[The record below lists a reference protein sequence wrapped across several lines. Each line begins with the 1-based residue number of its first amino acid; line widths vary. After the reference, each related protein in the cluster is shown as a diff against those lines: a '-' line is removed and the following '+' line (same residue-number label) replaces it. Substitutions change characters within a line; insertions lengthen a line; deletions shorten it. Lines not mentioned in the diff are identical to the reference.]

1 LVTAGIPLIGG
12 MSMGL
17 AFILAC
23 LAGLFIYA
31 YPLADI
37 RGIVLAALIM
47 LIFGILDDLYEFS
60 ILAKFSV
67 QIMAAS
73 ILILFGI
80 RTQIVNI
87 GNLLNIIITLT
98 WIIGIT
104 NAFNHLDVMDGLSA
118 STALIVDFAFFAISI
133 LNGDIKTLV
142 LSLALAG
149 AIFSFL
155 IFNLPPAKIYM
166 GNSGSHFLGFVLAA
180 TALIISYA
188 GLERK
193 IALASPLLILG
204 FPIFDTAF
212 LILIR
217 LSKKKLPFQKSNDHL
232 VFRLLASGYS
242 KRSALTAI
250 IILCLSFSLCGVMLI
265 RASNPIAAIL
275 ITLVVLACSIIT
287 YRFKKVPING

>member
-1 LVTAGIPLIGG
+1 
-12 MSMGL
+12 
-17 AFILAC
+17 
-23 LAGLFIYA
+23 
-31 YPLADI
+31 
-37 RGIVLAALIM
+37 
-47 LIFGILDDLYEFS
+47 
-60 ILAKFSV
+60 
-67 QIMAAS
+67 
-73 ILILFGI
+73 
-80 RTQIVNI
+80 
-87 GNLLNIIITLT
+87 
-98 WIIGIT
+98 
-104 NAFNHLDVMDGLSA
+104 
-118 STALIVDFAFFAISI
+118 
-133 LNGDIKTLV
+133 LV

-149 AIFSFL
+149 AVFSFL

-250 IILCLSFSLCGVMLI
+250 IILCLFFSLCGVMLI
-265 RASNPIAAIL
+265 KASNPIAAIL
-275 ITLVVLACSIIT
+275 ITLVVLVCSIIT